1 MEING
6 IYTALITP
14 FDSADQL
21 DEACLHNLIQR
32 QIDAGIHGIVIAGS
46 TGEGLCLRDEEWLR
60 AIKLA
65 ATYRKQIRVWASCG
79 SSSTWQ
85 SKEKFE
91 KIHALGLDGALISS
105 PPYNKP
111 TQDGLVAHYREI
123 AQVASQLPIMVYNIP
138 GRTAVTIQASTM
150 TEIWK
155 IPNVLAL
162 KESSGSWQTFLDMS
176 QHLPAKKT
184 LLCGDDASALAF
196 YLHGA
201 KGLVSVLSNLCPKA
215 CIEIWDLSQK
225 NLWTEAKNLFDR
237 YKRLL
242 DLLFIES
249 NPIPIKYAVAHS
261 IGRELL
267 PRLPLL
273 GLSER
278 FRTELEREMKA
289 LQKEGH
295 LK

>member
-1 MEING
+1 
-6 IYTALITP
+6 
-14 FDSADQL
+14 
-21 DEACLHNLIQR
+21 
-32 QIDAGIHGIVIAGS
+32 
-46 TGEGLCLRDEEWLR
+46 
-60 AIKLA
+60 
-65 ATYRKQIRVWASCG
+65 
-79 SSSTWQ
+79 
-85 SKEKFE
+85 
-91 KIHALGLDGALISS
+91 
-105 PPYNKP
+105 PYNKP